1 MIEVSTSILNVK
13 EKDSVKTFY
22 DLETAKTNFFHI
34 DVMDGKFVDNNTA
47 KRMLEYATNIKQ
59 ISNVPLDVHLMV
71 EDTKKYIDDYLA
83 LEPMYITVHK
93 EAFKSKEEFEEI
105 ILYIKENRIKV
116 GVAIKPETKVEEIY
130 EILPYIHLIL
140 VMTVEPGKGGQGL
153 IPATISKIA
162 ELSNYRQENN
172 LDFYI
177 EADGGINE
185 KTINQVR
192 EAGTDIVV
200 AGTAIVNAENYKIA
214 IQTLKKESSKWFFF
228 YICNLTKL

>member
-214 IQTLKKESSKWFFF
+214 IQTLKKESSK
-228 YICNLTKL
+228 

>member
-93 EAFKSKEEFEEI
+93 EAFKSKEKLEEI

-116 GVAIKPETKVEEIY
+116 GVAIKPETKVEEMY
-130 EILPYIHLIL
+130 EILPYIHLVL

-185 KTINQVR
+185 NTINQVR

-214 IQTLKKESSKWFFF
+214 IQTLKKESSK
-228 YICNLTKL
+228 

>member
-93 EAFKSKEEFEEI
+93 EAFKSKEELEEI

-116 GVAIKPETKVEEIY
+116 GVAIKPETKVEEMY
-130 EILPYIHLIL
+130 EILPYIHLVL

-185 KTINQVR
+185 KTIKQVG

-214 IQTLKKESSKWFFF
+214 IQTLKKESSK
-228 YICNLTKL
+228 